1 LPNDATASLTCDISA
16 SPSRQFI
23 PTFDFSLEV
32 NLESG
37 NINLNQYMVPHLY
50 HTITVT
56 TRTGENLRVEK
67 EKAFRFPEDS
77 DGQVERAGRGEDW
90 WNTYRHQLEAFVDK
104 VKSRE
109 PRTWHS
115 KADSVAEAEW
125 LLKIYE
131 AVRLGCLFFDEW
143 YSHVFL

>member
-1 LPNDATASLTCDISA
+1 
-16 SPSRQFI
+16 
-23 PTFDFSLEV
+23 
-32 NLESG
+32 
-37 NINLNQYMVPHLY
+37 MVPHLY

-56 TRTGENLRVEK
+56 KRTGQKSRVEK
-67 EKAFRFPEDS
+67 EKAFRFSEDT
-77 DGQVERAGRGEDW
+77 DGQLERAGRGEDW

-125 LLKIYE
+125 LVKIYE
-131 AVRLGCLFFDEW
+131 AVRLGYLSLTNGAHMQFFKMGLEVRPPS
-143 YSHVFL
+143 SHYLERK